1 VNKIDKNIMEI
12 ENSMSKNI
20 LNELQ
25 ENKNQSP
32 YKK

>member
-1 VNKIDKNIMEI
+1 MEI

-32 YKK
+32 YKKQSNN